1 MNAIAGKANLDVLA
15 THTSNNSQTHMRRSF
30 AESTARER
38 VAQLLDAGSFK
49 EILGPAARVVS
60 PHLALLGVPSAFDDG
75 VAIGSG
81 LLAGQPILIAAQ
93 EGEFMGGGVGEVHG
107 AKLVGLFQRALIHK
121 PAAVVVL
128 AESGGV
134 RLHEANAG
142 LIAVS
147 EVMRALLAVRA
158 AGIPVLMLIG
168 GANGCFG
175 GMGLIARCANWVV
188 MSDLG
193 RLAMS
198 GPEVIESSNGVE
210 EFDSRDRALVWR
222 TTGGKHRYLLGDC
235 DVLVEDDMAAF
246 RSATVQ
252 AMAAL
257 AQTTALT
264 LNHLQAEHAAL
275 AARINRF
282 GNCHDALDIW
292 RLNGI
297 SEPER
302 VADLEA
308 SAMLQVKQIFQT
320 TALADAGARQAQP
333 QPEHMPV
340 DAASASS
347 DATQPLTQ
355 LLSALFDQG
364 HSVRVNDDLIQGTA
378 KVQGLPVTVV
388 GSTHHAAI
396 GVELA
401 LAQADAV
408 LACVRAHPGQPIVLL
423 VDTQGQRLR
432 HRDELLGIN
441 RYMAHMG
448 CCIELARQRGHRVVG
463 LVYDQALSGGFIT
476 SGLLADACYALPQA
490 EIRVMRLPAMARV
503 TKIDEARLTELSKS
517 NPVFAPG
524 VDNLVAMGG
533 IQALWTGDLQACLAG
548 ALAASSG
555 PDDRAALGAA
565 RGGRSMAAAVAQ
577 QVLSA

>member
-1 MNAIAGKANLDVLA
+1 MN
-15 THTSNNSQTHMRRSF
+15 RSF

-38 VAQLLDAGSFK
+38 VAHLLDAGSFR
-49 EILGPAARVVS
+49 EILGPSERVVS

-75 VAIGSG
+75 VIVGSG
-81 LLAGQPILIAAQ
+81 TLEGKNVLIAAQ

-121 PAAVVVL
+121 PAAVIVL

-147 EVMRALLAVRA
+147 EVMRALLAVRV
-158 AGIPVLMLIG
+158 AGIPVLMLVG

-175 GMGLIARCANWVV
+175 GMGLIARCADWVV
-188 MSDLG
+188 MSDIG

-198 GPEVIESSNGVE
+198 GPEVIESSYGVE

-222 TTGGKHRYLLGDC
+222 TTGGKHRYLMGDC
-235 DVLVEDDMAAF
+235 DVLVDDDVAAF
-246 RSATVQ
+246 RD
-252 AMAAL
+252 
-257 AQTTALT
+257 
-264 LNHLQAEHAAL
+264 AAL
-275 AARINRF
+275 AALAHTTPLSLAAMQAEHDLLTNRVDSF
-282 GNCHDALDIW
+282 GGCHDALDIW
-292 RLNGI
+292 RRGGVTL
-297 SEPER
+297 PER

-308 SAMLQVKQIFQT
+308 GAMQSVKLGFDTPTRRKADQPTPEPRAIMADSTRPATPPAAADLNSLLVNLFGSDHQVT
-320 TALADAGARQAQP
+320 VEG
-333 QPEHMPV
+333 
-340 DAASASS
+340 
-347 DATQPLTQ
+347 
-355 LLSALFDQG
+355 
-364 HSVRVNDDLIQGTA
+364 DLIHGMAQVLGT
-378 KVQGLPVTVV
+378 PVTVV
-388 GSTHHAAI
+388 GSTNHAAI

-401 LAQADAV
+401 LAQAREV
-408 LACVRAHPGQPIVLL
+408 LACVRQSPRQAIVLL

-448 CCIELARQRGHRVVG
+448 CCIELARQQGHRVIG

-476 SGLLADACYALPQA
+476 SGLMADACYALPQA

-524 VDNLVAMGG
+524 VKNFVAMGG
-533 IQALWTGDLQACLAG
+533 IQALWSGDLQTCLSD
-548 ALAASSG
+548 ALHAVPT
-555 PDDRAALGAA
+555 PDKRSALGAS
-565 RGGRSMAAAVAQ
+565 RGGRTLAADVARRVAAA
-577 QVLSA
+577 